1 MFEKVITLLVKECS
15 KNQFTPE
22 ITGLLCLKL
31 SLYIINSSKQL
42 LITGDLKFNTSGE
55 DSKPLFGL
63 KIYNLRTKEYINL
76 ERYPGSLRDYE
87 KFQNEEGNLVVDD
100 SGWQLNIPFY
110 NKERLIELANLFLER
125 SDKAKKTHWK
135 DAYETPI
142 IVIGEKALEC
152 KDELIG
158 YKPLSRFSFENLFII

>member
-1 MFEKVITLLVKECS
+1 MKIKTFASFSFGCRVNQAEREELDRKLLSSGFVY
-15 KNQFTPE
+15 NLNNP
-22 ITGLLCLKL
+22 

-110 NKERLIELANLFLER
+110 NK
-125 SDKAKKTHWK
+125 
-135 DAYETPI
+135 
-142 IVIGEKALEC
+142 
-152 KDELIG
+152 
-158 YKPLSRFSFENLFII
+158 